1 MIPLREDNYTITTR
15 DGWLLPMQRT
25 LAPTCFEPTRRPVL
39 ITPGYGMNSFIFH
52 YHPSGQ
58 SMVRCLAEAGFEVWT
73 GSFRGQKASVK
84 KRWRAD
90 RPSLRTLAEQDVPA
104 MTAAVIART
113 QTEVPRHHARRVDLI
128 GVSLGGA
135 MTYAHLAMNPDNRVG
150 AVITIGSPLRWE
162 AAHPLLK
169 VAFLSRFLIGLVP
182 MKGSDRMARMF
193 FPLLARVPGA
203 LSIYINVDHIDLD
216 DAEQIMRTIDVPS
229 RRINRHI
236 AVWMRQKDMVLDG
249 TNITDAL
256 GAVDKPLLVIHTNR
270 DQIVPE
276 QVSLSVVKAWGGSDI
291 TVLKIGD
298 ESDWYAHADLF
309 MAPRA
314 PELVFGPMADWLT
327 ARQE

>member
-1 MIPLREDNYTITTR
+1 MLHLREDHYTITTD
-15 DGWLLPMQRT
+15 DGWQLPMRRT
-25 LAPTCFEPTRRPVL
+25 LAPARFDATRRPVL

-90 RPSLRTLAEQDVPA
+90 RPGLRSLAERDVPA
-104 MTAAVIART
+104 MTGAVIART
-113 QTEVPRHHARRVDLI
+113 ESEAKRVDLV

-135 MTYAHLAMNPDNRVG
+135 MTYAHLALDPNNRVG

-162 AAHPLLK
+162 EAHPLLK
-169 VAFLSRFLIGLVP
+169 VAFWSRFLVGVVP

-193 FPLLARVPGA
+193 FPLIARVPGA
-203 LSIYINVDHIDLD
+203 LSIYINIDHIDLT
-216 DAEQIMRTIDVPS
+216 DAEELMKTIDVPS

-236 AVWMRQKDMVLDG
+236 ALWMRHHDMVLSG
-249 TNITDAL
+249 VNITTAL
-256 GAVDKPLLVIHTNR
+256 GGVDKPLLVIHTNR

-276 QVSLSVVKAWGGSDI
+276 PVCLSVTRAWGGDDV

-298 ESDWYAHADLF
+298 DEDWYAHADLF
-309 MAPRA
+309 MAPHA

-327 ARQE
+327 DRQAI